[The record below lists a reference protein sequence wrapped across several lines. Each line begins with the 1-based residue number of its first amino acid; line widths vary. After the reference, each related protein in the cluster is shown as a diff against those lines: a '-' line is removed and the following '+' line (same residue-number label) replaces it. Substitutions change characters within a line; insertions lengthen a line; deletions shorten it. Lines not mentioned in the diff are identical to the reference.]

1 MEMEI
6 GVESPRSFRKSPMS
20 PPVDHSGDDDDDDE
34 FIYRC
39 SWL

>member
-6 GVESPRSFRKSPMS
+6 GVESPMS
-20 PPVDHSGDDDDDDE
+20 PPVDHSGDDDDDDDDE
-34 FIYRC
+34 FICRC